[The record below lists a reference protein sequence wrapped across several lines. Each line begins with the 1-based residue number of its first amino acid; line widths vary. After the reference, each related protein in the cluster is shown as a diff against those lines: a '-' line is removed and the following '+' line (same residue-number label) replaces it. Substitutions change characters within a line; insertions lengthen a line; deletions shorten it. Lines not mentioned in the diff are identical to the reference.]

1 MYSIHRM
8 SMYKCG
14 GVVMKID
21 KGLVGGST
29 NLLLLSLLQERDRY
43 GYEMIKELE
52 ARSDNTFQFKEG
64 TLYPILHKLEN
75 MGYVESYLSK
85 GNAGRERKYYQITK
99 RGKKQLVEEKQQWK
113 IFSKSVEKVVYGDD
127 HEFA

>member
-1 MYSIHRM
+1 
-8 SMYKCG
+8 
-14 GVVMKID
+14 MKID